1 MDFTYFSFFDAFLR
15 NKKLRY
21 GIVLNHK
28 QMRFEL
34 WLMGQNAEVQKRCW
48 ALLKS
53 SKWNAGR
60 LIMPQYSALEA
71 VLVDAPDFDD
81 LDAVAAEIV
90 RNAGM
95 LAEEITQHL
104 KSVE

>member
-1 MDFTYFSFFDAFLR
+1 
-15 NKKLRY
+15 
-21 GIVLNHK
+21 
-28 QMRFEL
+28 
-34 WLMGQNAEVQKRCW
+34 
-48 ALLKS
+48 
-53 SKWNAGR
+53 
-60 LIMPQYSALEA
+60 MPQYSALEA